1 MNFFNQIYQK
11 IFPNAENGAASP
23 IEVRETI
30 KRNTVYLEAYQDWIA
45 KQAPQKLIDPIQKA
59 YHFKKVNI
67 NSPIQVHLLR
77 SGGANGFAISYD
89 PAFGKD
95 SLQFLLDYWQH
106 KIKNLNYHLQ
116 IAERRITEKKDY
128 VETKEKYYL
137 KPSIR
142 LEAMQNKL
150 CNQLYG
156 NILLEYVQID
166 NQPSYLKVLVTYYV
180 DALFSKA
187 LDYDDLVKILFEQ
200 GEKSTKN

>member
-11 IFPNAENGAASP
+11 IFPNTENGNNPP

-30 KRNTVYLEAYQDWIA
+30 KRNTSYLQDYQDWIA
-45 KQAPQKLIDPIQKA
+45 NKSIQKLIEPIQKA
-59 YHFKKVNI
+59 YHFKKINI
-67 NSPIQVHLLR
+67 NSATQVHLLR
-77 SGGANGFAISYD
+77 SGGANGFAITYD
-89 PAFGKD
+89 PVFGKEAF
-95 SLQFLLDYWQH
+95 QFLLDYWKD
-106 KIKNLNYHLQ
+106 KIKTLNYQLQ

-166 NQPSYLKVLVTYYV
+166 ERPSYLKVLVTYYV
-180 DALFSKA
+180 DALFSEV

-200 GEKSTKN
+200 DEESA